1 MAAMDF
7 RQAISSGFANYVN
20 FFGRATA
27 PEFWF
32 WILFC
37 VIGAVVTEI
46 LDAAVFIP
54 HPGLS
59 PFNTLFT
66 LAVLL
71 PSLAVMVRRLHDT
84 GRSGWWLLLVPTGIG
99 ILVLLRWASF
109 ESLTDDNKHDQLAA
123 QPAE

>member
-1 MAAMDF
+1 MNF

-37 VIGAVVTEI
+37 LLGAVVTET
-46 LDAAVFIP
+46 LDGAVFIP

-59 PFNTLFT
+59 PLNTVFT

-84 GRSGWWLLLVPTGIG
+84 GRSGWWLLLVPTGVG
-99 ILVLLRWASF
+99 IVFLLRWASF
-109 ESLTDDNKHDQLAA
+109 ESVTAENRYDQFAPQLAK
-123 QPAE
+123 

>member
-1 MAAMDF
+1 MNF

-37 VIGAVVTEI
+37 MLGAVATETV
-46 LDAAVFIP
+46 DGAVFIP

-59 PFNTLFT
+59 PLNTLFT

-84 GRSGWWLLLVPTGIG
+84 GRTGWWLLLVPTGVG
-99 ILVLLRWASF
+99 IFVLLRWASF
-109 ESLTDDNKHDQLAA
+109 ETASDENKYAQVAA

>member
-1 MAAMDF
+1 MNF

-37 VIGAVVTEI
+37 MLGAVATETV
-46 LDAAVFIP
+46 DGAVFIP

-59 PFNTLFT
+59 PLNTLFT
-66 LAVLL
+66 LAVLV

-84 GRSGWWLLLVPTGIG
+84 GRTGWWLLLVPTGVG
-99 ILVLLRWASF
+99 IFVLLRWASF
-109 ESLTDDNKHDQLAA
+109 ESASDENKYAQVAA